1 MVQSAMQRTFWP
13 SSSVAQ
19 VAQATCWSRRD
30 LINRS
35 TCWFRV
41 LPRALR
47 GDLLGAA
54 EILANAGRA
63 LDRWHGLPL
72 SGALG
77 ILGLTLRNEL
87 VAGSGVVYLTGLIP
101 PGSAPSD
108 DVLRWAYL
116 LLGVEIGAPM
126 GPRGSLVEIM
136 GRCHGA
142 AGRAESAASPET
154 RFHTDSDGGQTPD
167 VVGTLCL
174 NPASSGGECQ
184 VASAT
189 LAHELLK
196 ARCHDLLSEL
206 YEPFR
211 RDADAS
217 DQGPATAAAATGLP
231 VFATDGQNLTFNYM
245 RHRIESAH
253 ERAGVPLSARQ
264 AAALDHLD
272 EALGDPLA
280 HVQLHMKR
288 GEVLLVNN
296 RHIAHNRRPFV
307 DHEDP
312 DRRRHMVRMWLS
324 LPSRLS

>member
-1 MVQSAMQRTFWP
+1 MVQSAMQRTLWP
-13 SSSVAQ
+13 SSPVAQ

-30 LINRS
+30 LIKRS

-41 LPRALR
+41 LPRVLR
-47 GDLLGAA
+47 GDLLDAA
-54 EILANAGRA
+54 EILASAGRA
-63 LDRWHGLPL
+63 LDRWRGLPL

-101 PGSAPSD
+101 PGATPSD

-126 GPRGSLVEIM
+126 GPRGSLLEIT
-136 GRCHGA
+136 GRCHGP
-142 AGRAESAASPET
+142 AGELESAASPET
-154 RFHTDSDGGQTPD
+154 RFHTDSDGDQTPD

-174 NPASSGGECQ
+174 APARSGGECQ

-196 ARCHDLLSEL
+196 ARCRDLLSEL
-206 YEPFR
+206 YEPFCR
-211 RDADAS
+211 A
-217 DQGPATAAAATGLP
+217 PAAARDGGLP
-231 VFATDGQNLTFNYM
+231 IFATDGQDLTFNYM
-245 RHRIESAH
+245 RHRIEAAH
-253 ERAGVPLSARQ
+253 EGGGAPLSARQ
-264 AAALDHLD
+264 VAALDRLD
-272 EALGDPLA
+272 QALGDPMA
-280 HVQLHMKR
+280 HVQLQMKR

-307 DHEDP
+307 DDAEP
-312 DRRRHMVRMWLS
+312 ARRRHMVRMWLA
-324 LPSRLS
+324 LPSTLS